1 MISIY
6 RVIPHLQALLGFV
19 EFSLSNSFQ
28 RRLIFSQQVLTSELR
43 KIYLLFWKKL
53 GAKVSLNL
61 GNDIPI
67 VKILITRSLNSNPC
81 PEFPRSIQ
89 SLSKIGY
96 NKMIFSL
103 GSNRETCQ
111 RLEISTERF
120 QRLFEKYNRG
130 RERMSRVK
138 EGKRARK
145 ARRMREECVS
155 PRNNANRVA

>member
-28 RRLIFSQQVLTSELR
+28 RRLIFSQSLLTSELR

-53 GAKVSLNL
+53 DANVSLNL

-103 GSNRETCQ
+103 GSNRETSKNANVSKFPRNVFKDCS
-111 RLEISTERF
+111 RNIIGEGEDVEGERG
-120 QRLFEKYNRG
+120 QKGKE
-130 RERMSRVK
+130 RERR
-138 EGKRARK
+138 EG
-145 ARRMREECVS
+145 
-155 PRNNANRVA
+155 